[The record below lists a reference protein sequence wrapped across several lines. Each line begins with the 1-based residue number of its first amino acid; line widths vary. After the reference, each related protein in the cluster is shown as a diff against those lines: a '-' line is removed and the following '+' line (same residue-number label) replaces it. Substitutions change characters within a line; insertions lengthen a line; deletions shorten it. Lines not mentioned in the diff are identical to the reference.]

1 MEKATPENNAHILE
15 VKGLSTYF
23 YSIHGIA
30 KAVNNV
36 SFNLK
41 KGEILGIVGE
51 SGCGKSVT
59 SLSIVRLIQ
68 SPPGRI
74 QEGEIVF
81 DGTDLLTL
89 SEHEMRNI
97 RGDKISMIFQEPMT
111 SLNPLYT
118 IGNQISEMF
127 IRHNGY
133 DRKKA
138 LAESVEM
145 LKKVQIPHPEAR
157 VKEYPHQMSGGM
169 RQRVMIAMALACN
182 PEILIADEP
191 STALDVTIQA
201 QVLDLMLQLKKTYET
216 AIILITHDL
225 GVIAEV
231 AEKVA
236 VMYAGQIV
244 EEADV
249 EALFDD
255 PLHPYTR
262 ALLQSIPVLGERF
275 EKEGRVELNEIKGI
289 VPSLYELPRGCNF
302 YPRCPEAES
311 KCNQDAIPII
321 STKDNRKVRCILFN
335 QT

>member
-1 MEKATPENNAHILE
+1 MEKAKPENDSHLLE
-15 VKGLSTYF
+15 VKGLCTYF

-74 QEGEIVF
+74 KDGEIIF
-81 DGTDLLTL
+81 NGTDLLTL
-89 SEHEMRNI
+89 SEHEMRDI

-118 IGNQISEMF
+118 VGNQISEMF

-133 DRKKA
+133 DKKKA
-138 LAESVEM
+138 MEASVEM
-145 LKKVQIPHPEAR
+145 LKKVQIPNPEAR
-157 VKEYPHQMSGGM
+157 AGEYPHQMSGGM

-244 EEADV
+244 EEAEV
-249 EALFDD
+249 EAIFED

-262 ALLQSIPVLGERF
+262 ALLKSIPVLGERF
-275 EKEGRVELNEIKGI
+275 EEGGRVELSEIKGI
-289 VPSLYELPRGCNF
+289 VPSLYELPQGCNF
-302 YPRCPEAES
+302 YPRCPEAEPR
-311 KCNQDAIPII
+311 CNETGIPII
-321 STKDNRKVRCILFN
+321 STDDNRKVRCILYN
-335 QT
+335 NA